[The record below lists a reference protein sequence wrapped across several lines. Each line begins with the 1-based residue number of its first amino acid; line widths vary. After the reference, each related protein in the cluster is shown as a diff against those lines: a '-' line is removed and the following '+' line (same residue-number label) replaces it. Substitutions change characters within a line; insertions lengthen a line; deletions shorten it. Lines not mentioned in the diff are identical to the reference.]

1 MAAPVDGP
9 DGGDGLKR
17 APSIRVLVVDDD
29 ELVAETNGRM
39 LRRSGCEVEVLTSS
53 AAVLSR
59 LARGDVDVLV
69 SDIGMPGVSGV
80 DLLRQ
85 VRADSNDVP
94 VIFLTG
100 SPRIEDAMQAVEHG
114 AFRFLTKPITREALT
129 AVVTEAFKWRQLTQ
143 ASASSP
149 VSLRRGELEER
160 FARAVASIRMVYQ
173 PIVLCAERRAYGYE
187 ALMRSNEPTLPS
199 PPAVLDAAEKLGS
212 LHVLGRKLR
221 GMVAEEAARAE
232 HDRIFFVNLHPSDL
246 ADEQLY
252 EVGSPLSRHAASVV
266 LELTERASLEGIGE
280 VGRRLAQLRAMGYR
294 IAIDDLGAGYA
305 GLSYFAQVKPDIVK
319 IDMSLVR
326 DIDSDSVKQR
336 VVGSICELARNLS
349 VAVVAEGIETA
360 SELTTLEA
368 LGIVLLQGYALA
380 RPGPPYPAITFP

>member
-1 MAAPVDGP
+1 MTVSEA
-9 DGGDGLKR
+9 
-17 APSIRVLVVDDD
+17 IRVLIIDDD
-29 ELVAETNGRM
+29 QLVADTTGRM
-39 LRRSGCEVEVLTSS
+39 LARSGCTVEVFTTP
-53 AAVLSR
+53 AAVLER

-69 SDIGMPGVSGV
+69 SDIGMPEISGV
-80 DLLRQ
+80 ELLRE
-85 VRADSNDVP
+85 VRAANDDVP

-129 AVVTEAFKWRQLTQ
+129 AVVTEAWKWRQLTR
-143 ASASSP
+143 AAASSP
-149 VSLRRGELEER
+149 VTLRRGELEER
-160 FARAVASIRMVYQ
+160 FERAVASLRMVYQ
-173 PIVLCAERRAYGYE
+173 PIVLFAERRAFGYE
-187 ALMRSNEPTLPS
+187 ALMRSGEPTLPS

-221 GMVAEEAARAE
+221 GMVAEQADTADA
-232 HDRIFFVNLHPSDL
+232 DRIFFVNLHPSDL
-246 ADEQLY
+246 ADEELY
-252 EVGSPLSRHAASVV
+252 ERASPLSRHAASVV
-266 LELTERASLEGIGE
+266 LELTERASLEGISE
-280 VGRRLAQLRAMGYR
+280 VNRRLAQLREMGFR

-305 GLSYFAQVKPDIVK
+305 GLSYFAQVRPDIVK

-326 DIDSDSVKQR
+326 DIDTDSVKQR

-360 SELTTLEA
+360 GELATLEA

-380 RPGPPYPAITFP
+380 RPGPPYPTITFP